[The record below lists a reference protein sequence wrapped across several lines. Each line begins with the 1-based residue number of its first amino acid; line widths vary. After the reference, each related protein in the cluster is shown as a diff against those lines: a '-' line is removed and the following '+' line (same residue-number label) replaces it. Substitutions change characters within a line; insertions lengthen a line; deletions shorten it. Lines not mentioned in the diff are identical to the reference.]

1 MTRRQEQRLARS
13 INYHNM
19 NRDFINWAKAAAYAI
34 ATLGGISTSLVAK
47 SYLGTFFVLIL
58 AVIGLPTFIDCI
70 KALRGKK
77 EE

>member
-1 MTRRQEQRLARS
+1 
-13 INYHNM
+13 M
-19 NRDFINWAKAAAYAI
+19 NKDFINWAKAAAYAI

-47 SYLGTFFVLIL
+47 SYLGAFFVLVL
-58 AVIGLPTFIDCI
+58 AAIGLPTFICSI

>member
-1 MTRRQEQRLARS
+1 
-13 INYHNM
+13 M
-19 NRDFINWAKAAAYAI
+19 NNDFFNWAKAAAYAI
-34 ATLGGISTSLVAK
+34 ATLGGISTTLVAK
-47 SYLGTFFVLIL
+47 SALGAFFVLVL